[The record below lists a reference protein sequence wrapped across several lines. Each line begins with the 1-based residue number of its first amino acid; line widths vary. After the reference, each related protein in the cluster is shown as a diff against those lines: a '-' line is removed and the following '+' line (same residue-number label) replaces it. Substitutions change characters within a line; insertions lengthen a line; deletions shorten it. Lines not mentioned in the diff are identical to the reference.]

1 MREELFDFAFAI
13 GEVVTCLHV
22 MELNVTFGPI
32 KVGPFGMDRVVVQP
46 HKAADLIEQPGGWG
60 LTFHGVALV
69 FWGSDSSKT
78 ISRTLDNGPG
88 TFDLKL
94 CSISYYQVKVQC
106 QSMVGPNT
114 LYDSPSDLV
123 AGSNRRSVF
132 LLCRCH
138 QASVGAQESLAGC
151 LAVS

>member
-32 KVGPFGMDRVVVQP
+32 KVGPLGMDRVVVKP

-69 FWGSDSSKT
+69 FGDSDSSKT

-94 CSISYYQVKVQC
+94 CSICYYQVKVQC
-106 QSMVGPNT
+106 QSMVSRDETPRHN
-114 LYDSPSDLV
+114 
-123 AGSNRRSVF
+123 F
-132 LLCRCH
+132 C
-138 QASVGAQESLAGC
+138 
-151 LAVS
+151 AVVSGRWLRQSA

>member
-1 MREELFDFAFAI
+1 
-13 GEVVTCLHV
+13 
-22 MELNVTFGPI
+22 
-32 KVGPFGMDRVVVQP
+32 MDRVVVKP

-106 QSMVGPNT
+106 QSMVRRARV
-114 LYDSPSDLV
+114 V
-123 AGSNRRSVF
+123 AIQNF
-132 LLCRCH
+132 IFP
-138 QASVGAQESLAGC
+138 
-151 LAVS
+151 